1 MKSIV
6 KVESKRILKTELLI
20 AFFAAVLILSVSSSY
35 RAVKSY
41 ELWDRD
47 GIVASGWENL
57 KHGKENA
64 GGRSIEEAIVML
76 KDTQE
81 AVYVDETNIEKLVA
95 LNYSDR
101 RAGDLSDGEI
111 NSFFENRLRTIKR
124 RLDESSN
131 FNYTETEKKMFM
143 EKAEELTGL
152 RVGFAEGWKILNRD
166 MGSFIP
172 LSLIMISI
180 IIMPLFADDAQTK
193 MKELCQSAK
202 NGKKRIDLARITT
215 AFGVGSILYFA
226 AVIFYFLVKMIP
238 FGFSGGGEY
247 IQSNEETFYSV
258 FHITYA
264 EQFVWNCSRGY
275 IVLIFVIFMAILLAV
290 LMEKIMAGIA
300 AVSFYWILLL
310 IMEKMIS
317 FEVNHVF
324 ANFMPLRL
332 SGSRDFYTNNEIY
345 RFAGKTFHAIIN
357 KSAGGILIESL
368 WLQLRQRRKHQ
379 VFQIYAVNDWRGYAR

>member
-215 AFGVGSILYFA
+215 AFGVGSILYFV

-238 FGFSGGGEY
+238 FEFSGGGEY

-275 IVLIFVIFMAILLAV
+275 IVLIFVISMTILLAV

-345 RFAGKTFHAIIN
+345 KFAGKTFQAIIN

-379 VFQIYAVNDWRGYAR
+379 VFQIYAVND

>member
-238 FGFSGGGEY
+238 FEFSGGGEY

-275 IVLIFVIFMAILLAV
+275 IVLIFVISMTILLAV

-345 RFAGKTFHAIIN
+345 RFAGKTFQAIIN

>member
-357 KSAGGILIESL
+357 KSAGGILIESP

-379 VFQIYAVNDWRGYAR
+379 VFQIYAVND

>member
-1 MKSIV
+1 M
-6 KVESKRILKTELLI
+6 
-20 AFFAAVLILSVSSSY
+20 
-35 RAVKSY
+35 
-41 ELWDRD
+41 WDRD

-131 FNYTETEKKMFM
+131 FSYTETEKKMFM

-202 NGKKRIDLARITT
+202 NGKKEVRSGEDYYGLRSGEHIILC
-215 AFGVGSILYFA
+215 GSH
-226 AVIFYFLVKMIP
+226 FL
-238 FGFSGGGEY
+238 FSCE
-247 IQSNEETFYSV
+247 NDSV
-258 FHITYA
+258 
-264 EQFVWNCSRGY
+264 
-275 IVLIFVIFMAILLAV
+275 
-290 LMEKIMAGIA
+290 
-300 AVSFYWILLL
+300 
-310 IMEKMIS
+310 
-317 FEVNHVF
+317 
-324 ANFMPLRL
+324 
-332 SGSRDFYTNNEIY
+332 
-345 RFAGKTFHAIIN
+345 
-357 KSAGGILIESL
+357 
-368 WLQLRQRRKHQ
+368 
-379 VFQIYAVNDWRGYAR
+379 

>member
-247 IQSNEETFYSV
+247 IKSNEETFYSV

-379 VFQIYAVNDWRGYAR
+379 VFQIYAVND

>member
-1 MKSIV
+1 MNWYDLEYPVIFIV
-6 KVESKRILKTELLI
+6 AAFALACTYAKDSLSGINELTLSAAKGRKKDFRARWIAGNLFTASVYIIFIGVLLI
-20 AFFAAVLILSVSSSY
+20 EHGAVATFGGFGASAQTYWFHCILNINIGTGMLFKIVGGLSGTLVFANFTMLLSC
-35 RAVKSY
+35 
-41 ELWDRD
+41 L
-47 GIVASGWENL
+47 SGNL
-57 KHGKENA
+57 KIA
-64 GGRSIEEAIVML
+64 SAASVL
-76 KDTQE
+76 
-81 AVYVDETNIEKLVA
+81 AVAA
-95 LNYSDR
+95 LTRLSGTYSQ
-101 RAGDLSDGEI
+101 
-111 NSFFENRLRTIKR
+111 
-124 RLDESSN
+124 
-131 FNYTETEKKMFM
+131 
-143 EKAEELTGL
+143 
-152 RVGFAEGWKILNRD
+152 
-166 MGSFIP
+166 
-172 LSLIMISI
+172 MISI

-202 NGKKRIDLARITT
+202 NGKKRFDLARITT

-264 EQFVWNCSRGY
+264 EQFVWNCSHGY
-275 IVLIFVIFMAILLAV
+275 IVLIFVISMTILLAV

>member
-379 VFQIYAVNDWRGYAR
+379 VFQIYAVND

>member
-202 NGKKRIDLARITT
+202 NGKKEVRSGEDYYGLRSGEHIILC
-215 AFGVGSILYFA
+215 GSHFLFSCENDS
-226 AVIFYFLVKMIP
+226 VWIF
-238 FGFSGGGEY
+238 
-247 IQSNEETFYSV
+247 
-258 FHITYA
+258 
-264 EQFVWNCSRGY
+264 
-275 IVLIFVIFMAILLAV
+275 
-290 LMEKIMAGIA
+290 
-300 AVSFYWILLL
+300 
-310 IMEKMIS
+310 
-317 FEVNHVF
+317 
-324 ANFMPLRL
+324 
-332 SGSRDFYTNNEIY
+332 
-345 RFAGKTFHAIIN
+345 
-357 KSAGGILIESL
+357 
-368 WLQLRQRRKHQ
+368 RR
-379 VFQIYAVNDWRGYAR
+379 R